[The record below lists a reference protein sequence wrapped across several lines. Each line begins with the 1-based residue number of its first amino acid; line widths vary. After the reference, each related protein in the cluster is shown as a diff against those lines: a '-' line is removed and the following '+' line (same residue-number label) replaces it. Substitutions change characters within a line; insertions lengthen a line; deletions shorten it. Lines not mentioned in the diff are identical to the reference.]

1 VRRADQAAMSQPPA
15 TPIPSDPSA
24 DAAAAWSPSL
34 QRLAARGVVKRFRS
48 GTQFITEGE
57 PGDTLY
63 IVLEG
68 RLRTFSEC
76 ADGREV
82 RYAEYGPGDYVGEMS
97 LDGGLRA
104 ANVATLTP
112 CRLAMVTRA
121 TLQAH
126 LAEEPAFA
134 FELLAKAI
142 RRARAATVG
151 LREIALND
159 VYGRLKRRLDEKA
172 GPDPGGGRV
181 IAAPPSHATL
191 AASIGCTRS
200 MVSRV
205 LKDLERGG
213 WLVVV
218 PRGGWRLPREL
229 PAKW

>member
-1 VRRADQAAMSQPPA
+1 MSQPPA

-112 CRLAMVTRA
+112 CRLAKVTRA

-159 VYGRLKRRLDEKA
+159 VYGRLKRRLDETA

>member
-1 VRRADQAAMSQPPA
+1 MPPSKPTPDTA
-15 TPIPSDPSA
+15 TGPALSA
-24 DAAAAWSPSL
+24 SL
-34 QRLAARGVVKRFRS
+34 QRLAARGVARRFRS

-68 RLRTFSEC
+68 RLRAFSED

-82 RYAEYGPGDYVGEMS
+82 RYGEYGPGDYVGEMS
-97 LDGGLRA
+97 LDGGPRA

-126 LAEEPAFA
+126 VAAEPEFA
-134 FELLAKAI
+134 FELLAKVI

-151 LREIALND
+151 LREIAFND
-159 VYGRLKRRLDEKA
+159 VYGRLKRRLDEQA
-172 GPDPGGGRV
+172 VAENGDGRV
-181 IAAPPSHATL
+181 IPEPPSHATL

-213 WLVVV
+213 WLVVEK
-218 PRGGWRLPREL
+218 RGAWRLPREL